1 MTSTPA
7 LVRAVRVALISALA
21 LGTIVSGPGTAS
33 AQTEAA
39 AVRPAAWGPCAA
51 DVLAEIPAAERTK
64 VSCAVQEVPVDH
76 SRPRGDSTGVIMM
89 KRPAGDPAKKI
100 GSLFINP
107 GGPGGAGLIYS
118 AYGSAFF
125 TPEILEKF
133 DLIGFDPRGVGRS
146 APLRCFRTQEEA
158 DAVNVGWFALPI
170 TKDEIASSLRQSKAY
185 TDYCKINAGPLLNHM
200 STEAVARDLDV
211 MREAVGDRQLTY
223 VGFSYGTLL
232 GATYAN
238 IFPHRSRALVLDG
251 NVDPHL
257 RLTNGAQYDRERA
270 RGFEIALD
278 AMLRRCDT
286 VGVAK
291 CAFAGDARKKF
302 DNIRQSLRK
311 GPTTLP
317 DGTQVTLT
325 QLVGRTASNLYSPS
339 TFKGL
344 TVWLQ
349 SIHAAQ
355 NPSAQNSSAALGVQS
370 VVDVPVLNN
379 LAGRADVRALPDT
392 PYTADDSY
400 YAVNCTDKPFARTNR
415 FWEQTANKWEK
426 ESPTFG
432 RYQAASDLMTCPT
445 WPTRHPDRWIGP
457 WNRNTKNPIVVVGN
471 YYDPATQYLFSQR
484 MAKELGNARLISVD
498 AFGHCILGDS
508 AGADAAVTRY
518 LVDLTAPVHGSV
530 FQPNAQPF
538 A

>member
-1 MTSTPA
+1 MTSAST
-7 LVRAVRVALISALA
+7 RAVRVALASALA
-21 LGTIVSGPGTAS
+21 LGTVITGLGSASAQPETAS
-33 AQTEAA
+33 AA
-39 AVRPAAWGPCAA
+39 RPAQWGPCAA

-64 VSCAVQEVPVDH
+64 VSCAVQVVPVDH
-76 SRPRGDSTGVIMM
+76 SRPRGDSTGIVMM

-118 AYGSAFF
+118 AYGSSFF

-158 DAVNVGWFALPI
+158 DAVNVGWYALPI
-170 TKDEIASSLRQSKAY
+170 TKDEIASSIRQSKAY

-238 IFPHRSRALVLDG
+238 IFPTKSRALVLDG
-251 NVDPHL
+251 NVDPRL
-257 RLTNGAQYDRERA
+257 RLTDGAQYDRERA

-278 AMLRRCDT
+278 AMLKRCDS
-286 VGVAK
+286 VGVER

-302 DNIRQSLRK
+302 DALRDSLRK

-317 DGTQVTLT
+317 NGTQVTLT
-325 QLVGRTASNLYSPS
+325 DVVGRTASNLYSPT
-339 TFKGL
+339 TFKAL
-344 TVWLQ
+344 TAWLQ

-355 NPSAQNSSAALGVQS
+355 NPGVLGVQS
-370 VVDVPVLNN
+370 VVDVPVVNN
-379 LAGRADVRALPDT
+379 LGGRADVRALPET
-392 PYTADDSY
+392 PYTSDDSY
-400 YAVNCTDKPFARTNR
+400 YAVNCIDKPFARTNR
-415 FWEQTANKWEK
+415 NWASTADRWEK
-426 ESPTFG
+426 ESKTFG
-432 RYQAASDLMTCPT
+432 RYQAASDLLTCPT
-445 WPTRHPDRWIGP
+445 WPTRNPDRWIGP
-457 WNRNTKNPIVVVGN
+457 WNKKTKNPVVVVGN

-484 MAKELGNARLISVD
+484 MAKQLGNARLISVD
-498 AFGHCILGDS
+498 SFGHCILGDS

-518 LVDLTAPVHGSV
+518 LVDLTAPANGQV

-538 A
+538 

>member
-1 MTSTPA
+1 MRPAST
-7 LVRAVRVALISALA
+7 RAVRVALASALA
-21 LGTIVSGPGTAS
+21 LGTVITGLGSAS
-33 AQTEAA
+33 AQAEPASA
-39 AVRPAAWGPCAA
+39 KPAAWGPCAA
-51 DVLAEIPAAERTK
+51 DVLAEIPAAERAK
-64 VSCAVQEVPVDH
+64 VSCAVQVVPVDH
-76 SRPRGDSTGVIMM
+76 SRPRGDTTGVVMM

-118 AYGSAFF
+118 AYGSSFF

-158 DAVNVGWFALPI
+158 EAVNEGWYALPR
-170 TKDEIASSLRQSKAY
+170 TKDEIASSIRQSKVY

-200 STEAVARDLDV
+200 STEAVARDLDA
-211 MREAVGDRQLTY
+211 MRESVGDKQLTY

-238 IFPHRSRALVLDG
+238 IFPSKSRALVLDG
-251 NVDPHL
+251 NVDPQL
-257 RLTNGAQYDRERA
+257 RLTNGAQYDKERA

-278 AMLRRCDT
+278 AMLKRCDS
-286 VGVAK
+286 VGVER
-291 CAFAGDARKKF
+291 CAFAGGARKKF
-302 DNIRQSLRK
+302 DDIRASLAK
-311 GPTTLP
+311 APTTLP
-317 DGTQVTLT
+317 GGAVVTLT
-325 QLVGRTASNLYSPS
+325 DVVGRTSSNLYSPTS
-339 TFKGL
+339 FKSL
-344 TVWLQ
+344 TAWLQ

-355 NPSAQNSSAALGVQS
+355 NPSAASLSVQS
-370 VVDVPVLNN
+370 VVDVPMLNN
-379 LAGRADVRALPDT
+379 LGGRADVRVLPET

-400 YAVNCTDKPFARTNR
+400 YAVNCIDKPFARTNR
-415 FWEQTANKWEK
+415 NWATTAAQWEK
-426 ESPTFG
+426 DSPTFG
-432 RYQAASDLMTCPT
+432 RYQAASDLLTCPT

-457 WNRNTKNPIVVVGN
+457 WNKKTKNPIVVVGN
-471 YYDPATQYLFSQR
+471 YYDPATQYLFAQR
-484 MAKELGNARLISVD
+484 MTKQLGNARLISVD

-518 LVDLTAPVHGSV
+518 LVDLTAPANGQV

-538 A
+538 

>member
-1 MTSTPA
+1 MRPAST
-7 LVRAVRVALISALA
+7 RAVRVALASALA
-21 LGTIVSGPGTAS
+21 LGTVITGLGSASAQPETAS
-33 AQTEAA
+33 AK
-39 AVRPAAWGPCAA
+39 PAAWGPCAA

-64 VSCAVQEVPVDH
+64 VSCAVQVVPVDH
-76 SRPRGDSTGVIMM
+76 SRPRGDTTGVVMM

-118 AYGSAFF
+118 AYGSSFF

-158 DAVNVGWFALPI
+158 DAVNEGWFALPR
-170 TKDEIASSLRQSKAY
+170 TKDEIASSIRQSKAY

-200 STEAVARDLDV
+200 STEAVARDLDA
-211 MREAVGDRQLTY
+211 MRESVGDKQLTY

-238 IFPHRSRALVLDG
+238 IFPTKSRALVLDG
-251 NVDPHL
+251 NVDPKL
-257 RLTNGAQYDRERA
+257 RLTNGAQYDKERA

-278 AMLRRCDT
+278 AMLKRCDS
-286 VGVAK
+286 VGVER
-291 CAFAGDARKKF
+291 CAFAGGARKKF
-302 DNIRQSLRK
+302 DDIRTKLGQ

-317 DGTQVTLT
+317 NGTQVTLT
-325 QLVGRTASNLYSPS
+325 DVVGRTSSNLYSPTS
-339 TFKGL
+339 FKSL
-344 TVWLQ
+344 TAWLQ

-355 NPSAQNSSAALGVQS
+355 NPSAASLAVQS
-370 VVDVPVLNN
+370 VVDVPMLNN
-379 LAGRADVRALPDT
+379 QAGRADVRVLPDT

-400 YAVNCTDKPFARTNR
+400 YAVNCIDKPFARTNR
-415 FWEQTANKWEK
+415 NWATTAAQWEK

-432 RYQAASDLMTCPT
+432 RYQAASDLLTCPT
-445 WPTRHPDRWIGP
+445 WPTRNPDRWIGP
-457 WNRNTKNPIVVVGN
+457 WNKKTKNPIVVVGN
-471 YYDPATQYLFSQR
+471 YYDPATQYLFAQR
-484 MAKELGNARLISVD
+484 MTKQLGNARLISVD

-518 LVDLTAPVHGSV
+518 LVDLTAPANGQV

-538 A
+538 

>member
-1 MTSTPA
+1 MRVSRAALASA
-7 LVRAVRVALISALA
+7 LV
-21 LGTIVSGPGTAS
+21 LGTIVSGLGAGTAS
-33 AQTEAA
+33 AQAEAA

-51 DVLAEIPAAERTK
+51 DVLASIPAAERTR

-76 SRPRGDSTGVIMM
+76 SRPRGDTTGIIMM
-89 KRPAGDPAKKI
+89 KRPATDPAKKI

-107 GGPGGAGLIYS
+107 GGPGGAGLIYGAFGAS
-118 AYGSAFF
+118 FF
-125 TPEILEKF
+125 TPEVLEKF

-158 DAVNVGWFALPI
+158 DAVNDGWYALPI
-170 TKDEIASSLRQSKAY
+170 TKEEIASSIRQSKVY

-211 MREAVGDRQLTY
+211 LREAVGDRQLTY

-238 IFPHRSRALVLDG
+238 IFPQKSRALVLDG
-251 NVDPHL
+251 NVDPQL
-257 RLTNGAQYDRERA
+257 RLTNGAEYDRQRA
-270 RGFEIALD
+270 KGFEIALD
-278 AMLRRCDT
+278 AFLKRCD
-286 VGVAK
+286 VEGAAK

-302 DNIRQSLRK
+302 DALRETLRK

-325 QLVGRTASNLYSPS
+325 DVVGRTSSNLYNPA
-339 TFKGL
+339 TFKAL
-344 TVWLQ
+344 AAWLQ

-355 NPSAQNSSAALGVQS
+355 HPAAATAAEQPLAVQS
-370 VVDVPVLNN
+370 VVDVPVQNN
-379 LAGRADVRALPDT
+379 NGGLADVRVLPET
-392 PYTADDSY
+392 PYTSDDSY
-400 YAVNCTDKPFARTNR
+400 YAVNCIDKPFAKTTRN
-415 FWEQTANKWEK
+415 WASTASRWEK

-432 RYQAASDLMTCPT
+432 RYQAASDALTCPT
-445 WPTRHPDRWIGP
+445 WPTRNPDRWIGP
-457 WNRNTKNPIVVVGN
+457 WNRKTKNPVVVVGN
-471 YYDPATQYLFSQR
+471 YYDPATQYEFARR
-484 MAKELGNARLISVD
+484 MARELGNARLISVD

-518 LVDLTAPVHGSV
+518 LVDLTAPVNGSV
-530 FQPNAQPF
+530 YHPNVQPF
-538 A
+538 